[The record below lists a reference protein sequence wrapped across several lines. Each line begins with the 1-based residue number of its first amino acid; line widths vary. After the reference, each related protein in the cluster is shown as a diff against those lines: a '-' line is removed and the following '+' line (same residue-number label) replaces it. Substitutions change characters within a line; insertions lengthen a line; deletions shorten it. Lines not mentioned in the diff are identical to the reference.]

1 MSKERFMQSQ
11 KYNSLLKLITND
23 GGHIKVN
30 RKLIAKYGIE
40 TACVYCELVNMQISA
55 NRGRENYLFYDL
67 NCFALNTEKMSEDL
81 GISPHKQRLIL
92 QTLQADGL
100 IQVYYGAGKNRM
112 IKVNDNSEVLQEILN
127 PAQDSEELFF
137 ENLAYDINVLK
148 KAILKGIKQL
158 YRKEEKDKF
167 NYYLKK
173 YYKNGEERLF
183 QCVLEDKNIKKEL
196 AKLK

>member
-1 MSKERFMQSQ
+1 MQSQ

-55 NRGRENYLFYDL
+55 NKGRENYLFYDL

-92 QTLQADGL
+92 QTLQEDGL

-112 IKVNDNSEVLQEILN
+112 IKVNDNPDVLYEILN

-148 KAILKGIKQL
+148 EAILKGIKQL
-158 YRKEEKDKF
+158 YKKEEKDKF

-183 QCVLEDKNIKKEL
+183 KCVLEDKNTKKEL